1 MGYLVVYLVVIAKD
15 FYFNDHV
22 VSVFAA
28 CFVIEIGNWWSDDGI
43 LWNATSFI
51 LENAEAWD
59 QSKIMSLQYI

>member
-43 LWNATSFI
+43 L
-51 LENAEAWD
+51 
-59 QSKIMSLQYI
+59 